1 MDYKGYV
8 LMSILLASLASVVPI
23 GITYAQTE
31 DGATTNTT
39 GGATTNTTGGATT
52 NTTGGATTEEANVP
66 AINATGG
73 GEWTTFNLTA
83 GGQTR
88 PVEYRIQGGSV
99 QNMTL
104 YSENKTLGVTI
115 NSTSNG
121 TLALRLPRD
130 IIDSKTT
137 EGTDADFAAFIDN
150 AEYQQPGEIE
160 PSADNRTLLL
170 GFPAGAG
177 AIDVLGT
184 TTGSAT
190 AGGTTAGGTNA
201 TTAGGTNATTAGGT
215 NATTGGA
222 AGGTNATIP
231 EFSTIAVVV
240 LAIAIIGIIIA
251 TTRQGRFSFGQ
262 RM

>member
-39 GGATTNTTGGATT
+39 GAATTNTTGA
-52 NTTGGATTEEANVP
+52 ATTEEANVP

-104 YSENKTLGVTI
+104 HSENKTLGVTI

-184 TTGSAT
+184 TTAGSA
-190 AGGTTAGGTNA
+190 TAGGTNA

-215 NATTGGA
+215 NATT

-251 TTRQGRFSFGQ
+251 TSRQGRFSFGQ

>member
-1 MDYKGYV
+1 
-8 LMSILLASLASVVPI
+8 MSILLASLASVVPI

-39 GGATTNTTGGATT
+39 GAATTNTTGAATT
-52 NTTGGATTEEANVP
+52 NTTGAATTEEANVP

-104 YSENKTLGVTI
+104 HSENKTLGVTI

-184 TTGSAT
+184 TTAGSAT
-190 AGGTTAGGTNA
+190 AGGTNATTAGGTNA

-215 NATTGGA
+215 NATT
-222 AGGTNATIP
+222 AGGTNA
-231 EFSTIAVVV
+231 
-240 LAIAIIGIIIA
+240 
-251 TTRQGRFSFGQ
+251 
-262 RM
+262 